1 MPFTIQ
7 SLSFLLLL
15 GNPAMA
21 QDEEEAAPA
30 PVLPDLTLAA
40 PWTLPPAPP
49 VEGEEPAVP
58 LTDDEKFPF
67 GRALVNIP
75 GLPVDLVVPQTEPG
89 VEPRWKWTANDST
102 SEIRLG
108 MRASEAYSNVR
119 FRATNFQPDV
129 TLLEGEILTEELAL
143 KDQPEADLDL
153 TLGEWQ
159 PVQHPDLGPMQV
171 LNFHAWDG
179 FLERDLYYHVFLYA
193 VEGHAVIGSV
203 ESSESL
209 ERAQEVAGEIIGMT
223 NVVKAPF
230 DPADLGLTG
239 TIEAEAGYSITL
251 PQGMRALSEE
261 ELNLVSGGR
270 LGGDGPLNGKR
281 ARLNIIRT
289 DRLYDNL
296 AFRCRAEA
304 GSPLEVLDPEKSAQT
319 TENFR
324 AWAKAVFSAGQ
335 AKVTSAGEDTTFD
348 FSDGYARA
356 LHTESTNDP
365 EFLELDDGRDA
376 YLWKV
381 TGDVYAVPHQGQMLY
396 TAYADVA
403 LTCMAIAE
411 EGESLKSF
419 EQAVRGLTIA
429 LDENG
434 EPYPMP
440 LSLQARY
447 TRWWPTGNPFLQL
460 YWLPVPLMLIAGY
473 LVLKD

>member
-1 MPFTIQ
+1 MLFTAQ

-21 QDEEEAAPA
+21 QDEEAPT

-40 PWTLPPAPP
+40 PWTLPPPPP
-49 VEGEEPAVP
+49 VEGEEPVVP
-58 LTDDEKFPF
+58 LTDEEMYPF

-75 GLPVDLVVPQTEPG
+75 GLPVDIVVPQTEPG
-89 VEPRWKWTANDST
+89 LESRWKWTANDST
-102 SEIRLG
+102 SEVRLG

-129 TLLEGEILTEELAL
+129 TRLGGEKLSLELGLV
-143 KDQPEADLDL
+143 DQPEADLDL

-159 PVQHPDLGPMQV
+159 AVEHPELGPMQV

-179 FLERDLYYHVFLYA
+179 FLERDLYYHVFVYA
-193 VEGHAVIGSV
+193 VEGHAVIASV

-209 ERAQEVAGEIIGMT
+209 ERAHQVAGEIIAMT
-223 NVVKAPF
+223 SVAKPPF
-230 DPADLGLTG
+230 DPAEMGLTG
-239 TIEAEAGYSITL
+239 TIDADAGYSITL
-251 PQGMRALSEE
+251 PDGMRALSEE

-270 LGGDGPLNGKR
+270 LGGEGPFSGKR
-281 ARLNIIRT
+281 ARLRIIRT

-304 GSPLEVLDPEKSAQT
+304 GSPLEVLDPKKSPKTA
-319 TENFR
+319 ENFR
-324 AWAKAVFSAGQ
+324 SWAKAVFSAGQ

-348 FSDGYARA
+348 FSDDYARS
-356 LHTESTNDP
+356 LHTQSNDDP
-365 EFLELDDGRDA
+365 EFLQLEDGRDA

-381 TGDVYAVPHQGQMLY
+381 TGDVYAEPHQGSMLY
-396 TAYADVA
+396 TAYSDVA

-411 EGESLKSF
+411 EGESLEPF
-419 EQAVRGLTIA
+419 EQAARGLKIA

-434 EPYPMP
+434 EPYPMH